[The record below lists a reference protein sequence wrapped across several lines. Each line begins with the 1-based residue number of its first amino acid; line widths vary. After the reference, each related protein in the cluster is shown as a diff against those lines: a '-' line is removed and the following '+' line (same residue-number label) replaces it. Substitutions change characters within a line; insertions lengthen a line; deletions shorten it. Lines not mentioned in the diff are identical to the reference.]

1 MAKRVEDEEPVTK
14 AEFVGLMTLLGQK
27 DREKYRELRELGWS
41 EAIPPESESP
51 N

>member
-1 MAKRVEDEEPVTK
+1 MAKRDEEVQVSK
-14 AEFVGLMTLLGQK
+14 AEFVGLMVLVGLK
-27 DREKYRELRELGWS
+27 DRPKYREMRERGWN